1 MDLMDTLKDISDTIP
16 KQREIIKTE
25 EATKNALIMPFIN
38 ALGYNV
44 FDPSEVV
51 PEFTADVGNKQGEK
65 VDYAIMIDGNPI
77 ILIEAKSINTELDIK
92 HASQLFRYFN
102 STEARF
108 GILTNGIIYRFYT
121 DIEKPNTMD
130 EKPFLEINLQ
140 EINEP
145 LINELKKFTKS
156 SSFDLDEILSTASE
170 LKYTREIKQILNRE
184 LEDPSD
190 EFVKYFAK
198 QVYKGVLTPRLKE
211 KFSGITKRALNQFI
225 KEQVSSRL
233 KLALEASHEKP
244 AEKTEE
250 KTTPIHEIITTENE
264 WEGFYVI
271 KGILCDVVDIERVKI
286 KTTTR
291 YCTINLDHSRKP
303 ICHLHFKTKQKHLG
317 VYDENKKEQKIP
329 IENVNELYKF
339 ADKLKERVNIMELN

>member
-25 EATKNALIMPFIN
+25 EATKNALVMPFIN

-44 FDPSEVV
+44 FDPGEVV

-77 ILIEAKSINTELDIK
+77 ILIEAKTINTELDTK
-92 HASQLFRYFN
+92 HASQLFRYFS

-130 EKPFLEINLQ
+130 TKPFLEINLL
-140 EINEP
+140 EMNEP
-145 LINELKKFTKS
+145 LVNELKKFTKS
-156 SSFDLDEILSTASE
+156 TSFNLDEILSTASE
-170 LKYTREIKQILNRE
+170 LKYTREIKQILNKE
-184 LEDPSD
+184 LEDPSE

-198 QVYKGVLTPRLKE
+198 QVYKGVLTSRLKE
-211 KFSGITKRALNQFI
+211 KFSGITQRALNQFI

-233 KLALEASHEKP
+233 KLALEASHDKP
-244 AEKTEE
+244 IQETKEE
-250 KTTPIHEIITTENE
+250 LPPTNKITTENE
-264 WEGFYVI
+264 WEGFYVV
-271 KGILCDVVDIERVKI
+271 KGILCDIVGVERIKI
-286 KTTTR
+286 KETTQ
-291 YCTINLDHSRKP
+291 YCSINIDNIRKP
-303 ICHLHFKTKQKHLG
+303 VCHLYFKTKQKHLG
-317 VYDENKKEQKIP
+317 IFDENKNEEKTE
-329 IENVNELYKF
+329 IENVADIYKF
-339 ADKLKERVNIMELN
+339 SDKLKARVQSLESN

>member
-121 DIEKPNTMD
+121 DIAKPNTMD

-145 LINELKKFTKS
+145 LINELKKF
-156 SSFDLDEILSTASE
+156 
-170 LKYTREIKQILNRE
+170 
-184 LEDPSD
+184 
-190 EFVKYFAK
+190 
-198 QVYKGVLTPRLKE
+198 
-211 KFSGITKRALNQFI
+211 
-225 KEQVSSRL
+225 
-233 KLALEASHEKP
+233 
-244 AEKTEE
+244 
-250 KTTPIHEIITTENE
+250 
-264 WEGFYVI
+264 
-271 KGILCDVVDIERVKI
+271 
-286 KTTTR
+286 
-291 YCTINLDHSRKP
+291 
-303 ICHLHFKTKQKHLG
+303 
-317 VYDENKKEQKIP
+317 NK
-329 IENVNELYKF
+329 
-339 ADKLKERVNIMELN
+339 